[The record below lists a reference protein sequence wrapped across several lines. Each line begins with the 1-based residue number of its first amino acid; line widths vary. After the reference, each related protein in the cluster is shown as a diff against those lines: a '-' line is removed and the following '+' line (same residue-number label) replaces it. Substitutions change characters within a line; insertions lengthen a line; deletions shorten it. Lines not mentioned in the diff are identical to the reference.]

1 MTRKDFLRLTARG
14 SAMFWAGGMLKA
26 SPLTFP
32 QSASQEPS
40 SSGIA
45 ARVGPA
51 IEAYDGQGI
60 HRTATDVDNRSAAW
74 LVGEAKA
81 AGGDARPEPFT
92 ISRIDVKSAF
102 VEIGGRRVE
111 GLPLFDGGF
120 TEEAGVSGRLGAA
133 GEAGGEIVL
142 ATIDAGGVS
151 SEGRGLSELRKSAA
165 VRAIVAVTNG
175 AHAGLTPSNAV
186 DFMSPYGVP
195 VLQVSS
201 EEGAWLAEQAK
212 AHRDARLVASVA
224 RTNTPAQNV
233 VARVAGSRPE
243 LPPVVVMTPRSGWWQ
258 CASERG
264 GGLVCW
270 LESIRAVAAARPPRT
285 VLFVASSGHELG
297 HYGLD
302 QFIGGQ
308 PDLIKRA
315 AAWIHFGA
323 NIGAADGRMRLQ
335 TSSDE
340 IEAKALESATRAGA
354 QIAQRVPRG
363 SVPGGEARNIH
374 IGGGRYAST
383 LGSSNVFH
391 SQADRWP
398 SAVDVG
404 AVARFATA
412 FSQLAVR
419 LASEA

>member
-14 SAMFWAGGMLKA
+14 SAMVWAGGILNA
-26 SPLTFP
+26 RPLAFQATTG
-32 QSASQEPS
+32 QGPS
-40 SSGIA
+40 GTIE
-45 ARVGPA
+45 ARVGPV
-51 IEAYDGQGI
+51 IQAYDGQGI

-81 AGGDARPEPFT
+81 AGGDARPEPFN

-120 TEEAGVSGRLGAA
+120 TGDGGVTGPLTSAREAGAV
-133 GEAGGEIVL
+133 VL

-151 SEGRGLSELRKSAA
+151 SEGRGLSELRKLPG

-186 DFMSPYGVP
+186 DFSSPYGVP

-201 EEGAWLAEQAK
+201 EDGAWLAEQAK
-212 AHRDARLVASVA
+212 ARRDARLVAFVA
-224 RTNTPAQNV
+224 RTNTQAQNV
-233 VARVAGSRPE
+233 VARVAGSRAD

-264 GGLVCW
+264 GGIVCW
-270 LESIRAVAAARPPRT
+270 LESIRAVAAARPVRP
-285 VLFVASSGHELG
+285 VIFVASSGHELG

-302 QFIGGQ
+302 QFIDHQ

-315 AAWIHFGA
+315 AAWMHFGA
-323 NIGAADGRMRLQ
+323 NIGAANGRMRLQ
-335 TSSDE
+335 SSSDE
-340 IEAKALESATRAGA
+340 IEAKAVEAAGRAGA
-354 QIAQRVPRG
+354 QFAQRVPRG
-363 SVPGGEARNIH
+363 TVPGGEARNIH
-374 IGGGRYAST
+374 VGGGRYVST
-383 LGSSNVFH
+383 LGSSNLFH
-391 SQADRWP
+391 SQTDRWP
-398 SAVDVG
+398 SAVDVA
-404 AVARFATA
+404 AVARFASA

-419 LASEA
+419 LASEI